1 MTNAQKVTT
10 AQLDAAPARFLDQFE
25 ELRMELSNEQLIA
38 EAIEINHAGVGKEKT
53 LERYRNH
60 LVHYDH
66 YLTSV
71 HRAIP
76 LDESRPESRK
86 HQRWCDTQQCTCIR
100 GSTAQVVEAQLG

>member
-25 ELRMELSNEQLIA
+25 EPRMELSNEQLIA
-38 EAIEINHAGVGKEKT
+38 EAIEIDHAGVGKETT

-66 YLTSV
+66 YVASV
-71 HRAIP
+71 HGATFYTARQM
-76 LDESRPESRK
+76 SRTGFHGDLFS
-86 HQRWCDTQQCTCIR
+86 
-100 GSTAQVVEAQLG
+100 